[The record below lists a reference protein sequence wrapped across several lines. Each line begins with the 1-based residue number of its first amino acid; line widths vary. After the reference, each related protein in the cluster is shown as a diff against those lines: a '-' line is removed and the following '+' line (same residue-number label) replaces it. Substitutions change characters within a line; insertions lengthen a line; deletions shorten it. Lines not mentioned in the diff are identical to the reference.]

1 MSEKDRRRYLIGLLP
16 GDGIGRDV
24 VPEACKIVEAVSE
37 RFGFSISWKEFPYG
51 AEHYLKTGEVLP
63 DEALKE
69 MGKCHALLQGAI
81 GDPKVPP
88 GILERGILLKTRFY
102 FDQYVNL
109 RPAVSFP
116 GVPSPLKSGDGVD
129 IVVVRENTEDLY
141 IGLGSA
147 SSGRVGMEIDMTRP
161 SYKLRGS
168 LSLSIEPSMD
178 MAAQVALATRLGVSR
193 ITRYACTLAR
203 RRNEKEMVLAT
214 KSNAV
219 KELYGFWESVA
230 QEVTSKEGLSI
241 KLLNV
246 DALCYQLVKD
256 PSKFGVILCPN
267 LFGDIV
273 SDLLAGIAGGLGLCA
288 SANIGDSLSMFE
300 PVHGSAPEI
309 AGTGKANPLAAIL
322 SAGLMLEHLGE
333 REASDAVKNAVYRY
347 LRDSSSCE
355 LPIELRGSK
364 TTSQVGDAVRS
375 MIEEM

>member
-1 MSEKDRRRYLIGLLP
+1 MSKTDRRNYLIGLLP

-24 VPEACKIVEAVSE
+24 VPEACKAVEAAAD
-37 RFGFSISWKEFPYG
+37 RFDFSVSWKEFPYG

-63 DEALKE
+63 DEALGE

-81 GDPKVPP
+81 GDPRVSP

-116 GVPSPLKSGDGVD
+116 GVPSPLKGGDCVD
-129 IVVVRENTEDLY
+129 IAVVRENTEDLY
-141 IGLGSA
+141 IGLGAA
-147 SSGRVGMEIDMTRP
+147 SSDGVRMEIGMMRP
-161 SYKLRGS
+161 SYGLRGLLN
-168 LSLSIEPSMD
+168 LSGGPAMD
-178 MAAQVALATRLGVSR
+178 LAAQIALATKLGVSR
-193 ITRYACTLAR
+193 ITRYACALAR
-203 RRNEKEMVLAT
+203 QRGEKEIVLAT

-219 KELYGFWESVA
+219 KELYGFWEGLA
-230 QEVTSKEGLSI
+230 QEVVSEEGLSL
-241 KLLNV
+241 KLINV

-256 PSKFGVILCPN
+256 PSRFGVILCPN

-288 SANIGDSLSMFE
+288 SANIGDGLSMFE

-309 AGTGKANPLAAIL
+309 AGTGRANPLAAIL
-322 SAGLMLEHLGE
+322 SASLMLEHLGE
-333 REASDAVKNAVYRY
+333 QQASGAVKDAVYRY

-355 LPIELRGSK
+355 LPIELGGSK